1 MENIDDND
9 VVYEEVAIEHIR
21 TIIDDLTECGIP
33 ILRKNKE
40 EKYVV
45 FPEEQISILLES
57 DKYEN
62 IKLYLPKNYKEIM
75 NSRMTIGKVSY
86 SFKTPEEAEK
96 EMNERMA
103 EVHQMPYQQKVD
115 TLKSYNKKLEALGK
129 TPKVTHKVAQDIT
142 DISNDLGIINKI
154 NMFESIQKLKTQQ
167 IDIEELKKS
176 NEAITTQ
183 TIELVTTI
191 SNILIQNLE
200 TQKVFD
206 ELRHYSDGGVMA
218 HSNRVF
224 ITYINFLNYYNSM
237 INNSS
242 AFIHKVRTTFADKYK
257 NYYDRVLKTY
267 NINDET
273 KNIIYKEFTTI
284 EQCIDR
290 GMRSLP
296 ESDLYLYA
304 VGALLH
310 DIGKVKDLNYFES
323 ATGRDTERIE
333 QHLFNSYA
341 LVTKTGEYPLEV
353 ILTLAFHHEYYG
365 LGYGPFST
373 FYKDKKEKDSKFRI
387 SSILTYDAKNSDRC
401 DALAYIPS
409 KMLEIVDVYDALI
422 DPARKYRPGGKVF
435 TNKEAVKIM
444 KTEFIENHVKLD
456 PVLFDTFINF
466 LSHTTEEDLSMYH
479 VE

>member
-1 MENIDDND
+1 MENIDDSGTA
-9 VVYEEVAIEHIR
+9 YEEVTVEYIR
-21 TIIDDLTECGIP
+21 TIVDNLTECGIP
-33 ILRKNKE
+33 ILRINKE

-45 FPEEQISILLES
+45 FPEEQISVLLES

-62 IKLYLPKNYKEIM
+62 IKLYLPKNYKEII
-75 NSRMTIGKVSY
+75 NSRITIGKPNS
-86 SFKTPEEAEK
+86 SFKTPEDAEK
-96 EMNERMA
+96 EMNERMI
-103 EVHQMPYQQKVD
+103 EVHRMPYQKKVD
-115 TLKSYNKKLEALGK
+115 TLKTYNKELQALGK
-129 TPKVTHKVAQDIT
+129 NPKITHRIAQSIA
-142 DISNDLGIINKI
+142 DISNDVGIINKI
-154 NMFESIQKLKTQQ
+154 NMFEGIQKLKKQQ
-167 IDIEELKKS
+167 INMEYLKKS
-176 NEAITTQ
+176 NEAMTAQ
-183 TIELVTTI
+183 TIELVATI

-237 INNSS
+237 INHSS

-257 NYYDRVLKTY
+257 NYYDRVLETY
-267 NINDET
+267 DINGGG
-273 KNIIYKEFTTI
+273 KNIIYKEFKTI
-284 EQCIDR
+284 EECIDR

-373 FYKDKKEKDSKFRI
+373 FYKQKKEMDTKFRI
-387 SSILTYDAKNSDRC
+387 SCILTYDAKNADRC

-435 TNKEAVKIM
+435 TNREAVKIM

-466 LSHTTEEDLSMYH
+466 LSHTAGEDLSMYH
-479 VE
+479 IE